1 MLDLGPHASFILAA
15 YGVTAIAVAVL
26 VVTTLADD
34 RTQRR
39 KLADL
44 ERRGIRRRSATP
56 PKAAKTVTPKTTP
69 SMTAPPGGETIETD
83 PAEATAKKPASK
95 RKPAAKTA
103 TKTAAKR
110 KTAAKAKAPRTRK
123 PRS

>member
-95 RKPAAKTA
+95 RKPAAK
-103 TKTAAKR
+103 R
-110 KTAAKAKAPRTRK
+110 KTAAKQMTAAKAKSPRTRK